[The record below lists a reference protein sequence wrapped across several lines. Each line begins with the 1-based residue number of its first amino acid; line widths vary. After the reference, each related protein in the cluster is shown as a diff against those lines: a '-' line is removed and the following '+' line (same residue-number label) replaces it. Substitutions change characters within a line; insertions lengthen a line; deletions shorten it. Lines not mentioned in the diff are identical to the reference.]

1 MKRWISGILIAIVAL
16 LFWQRHF
23 NTPPPQHNNNLD
35 LNQMLGNQTDMG
47 FAKADQPR
55 SFSFPED
62 HAAHP
67 DYRIEWW
74 YLTGNLKSEST
85 TLETGGNEF
94 GYQITFFRT
103 ALQSNPPHRQSRW
116 ASNQLWMAHLAVSD
130 INQKKHYQQQRL
142 SRGTLGLAGIQQQ
155 PFKIWLDDWQ
165 ITANDNGNFP
175 LHITAKDQ
183 QFSINLTVNSLKP
196 VVLQGKQGLSQ
207 KSLEPGNASYY
218 YSFTRLHTTGT
229 LTVEDKEY
237 QLNGLSWLDRE
248 WSSSALGKHQSGWDW
263 FSLQLNNGEELM
275 YYRMRNKKNNRSNP
289 TNTQGSQGKWIN
301 KDGTTINLTSKDVTL
316 TPLEYWQAENGKRYP
331 VSWKMAIPRLSQHLI
346 IKAAIND
353 QLMRTSVEYWE
364 GSVTVHSINS
374 KQQIG
379 QGYLEMT
386 GY

>member
-1 MKRWISGILIAIVAL
+1 M

-23 NTPPPQHNNNLD
+23 ITPPQHNNNNNLD

-175 LHITAKDQ
+175 WKITAKDQ

-364 GSVTVHSINS
+364 GSVTVHSVNS
-374 KQQIG
+374 KQHIG